1 MSAPVLH
8 QTKVAPA
15 WVDEFGHMNM
25 ACYLSV
31 CDAATYA
38 FWERMNGGVALAA
51 RGGCEYAVVEAHVNY
66 LREAQ
71 LGDALAVSTQLLDA
85 DEKRFRLF
93 HVLYAKKEKQIAAT
107 NEIMALGFNLN
118 ARRVCEFKKT
128 VREKMQQ
135 TLAEHARLPPPK
147 NAGRGIAMGRR
158 P

>member
-1 MSAPVLH
+1 MAAPVLH
-8 QTKVAPA
+8 QTKVAPE

-25 ACYLSV
+25 ACYLQV

-38 FWERMNGGVALAA
+38 FWEWMNDGVALAA
-51 RGGCEYAVVEAHVNY
+51 RGGAEYAVVEAHVNY
-66 LREAQ
+66 LREVQ

-107 NEIMALGFNLN
+107 NEIMALGFDLGT
-118 ARRVCEFKKT
+118 RRLCEFKKT
-128 VREKMQQ
+128 VREKMRQ
-135 TLAEHARLPPPK
+135 TLAEHAQLPPPE
-147 NAGRGIAMGRR
+147 NAGRGITMSRQ